1 MAANFGS
8 ALGAD
13 VVKMV
18 RKGVDMHGVR
28 AHAQLPFR
36 IVLAGDPAAISRLRA
51 ILLAGN
57 EGERLTDAARCLE
70 TYSATCAPTREL
82 KAVLFIGAVDQVD
95 GANSL
100 ELRALRVP
108 IFSIG
113 IGAVTERAPE
123 RIPAAGEV
131 GNYGITELSE
141 ESLRVHVFPQL
152 VRAAKG
158 VEVALGRR
166 FPALR
171 DIVATKI
178 TQDTAKNAVKI
189 AVASGLVDH
198 VPILG
203 IALGAVASAG
213 DTVAITGLQIALMM
227 QIEATYG
234 RDPDFRRL
242 WELLPIIGGGL
253 GWRTLARELS
263 GFMPV
268 AGVPIKGA
276 IAYAGTI
283 VVGEGISFL
292 IAHGRP
298 MSKEQAAQL
307 YARTKNDAL
316 QAGRNLLGR
325 FRSRES

>member
-1 MAANFGS
+1 VAANFGS

-13 VVKMV
+13 VIKMV

-36 IVLAGDPAAISRLRA
+36 IVLAGDPAAVSRLRA

-57 EGERLTDAARCLE
+57 EGERLTDAARCVE
-70 TYSATCAPTREL
+70 SYSALCAPTREL
-82 KAVLFIGAVDQVD
+82 KAVLYIGAVDQVGD
-95 GANSL
+95 AASL

-108 IFSIG
+108 IFAIG
-113 IGAVTERAPE
+113 IGAMTDRAPD
-123 RIPAAGEV
+123 RPPAAGEV
-131 GNYGITELSE
+131 GNYGITELGE
-141 ESLRVHVFPQL
+141 EALRVHVFPHL
-152 VRAAKG
+152 VRAARG

-166 FPALR
+166 LPVLR
-171 DIVATKI
+171 DLVATKI
-178 TQDTAKNAVKI
+178 TQDAAKNAIKI

-203 IALGAVASAG
+203 IALGAIASAG
-213 DTVAITGLQIALMM
+213 DTVAITALQIALMM

-234 RDPDFRRL
+234 RDPDFKRL

-298 MSKEQAAQL
+298 MSKEQASQL
-307 YARTKNDAL
+307 YSRTKNDAL
-316 QAGRNLLGR
+316 QAGKNLLGR
-325 FRSRES
+325 FRPKNP

>member
-1 MAANFGS
+1 MAANFAS
-8 ALGAD
+8 AFGAD

-36 IVLAGDPAAISRLRA
+36 IVLAGDPAAVSRLRA

-57 EGERLTDAARCLE
+57 EGERLADAARCVE
-70 TYSATCAPTREL
+70 SYSALCAPTREL
-82 KAVLFIGAVDQVD
+82 KAVLYIGAVDQI
-95 GANSL
+95 GEAGSL

-108 IFSIG
+108 IFAIG
-113 IGAVTERAPE
+113 IGAVAARAPD
-123 RIPAAGEV
+123 RPPTAGAV

-141 ESLRVHVFPQL
+141 EALRVHVFPQL
-152 VRAAKG
+152 VRVAKG

-166 FPALR
+166 LPVLR
-171 DIVATKI
+171 DLVATKL
-178 TQDTAKNAVKI
+178 TQDAAKNAVKI

-203 IALGAVASAG
+203 IALGAIASAG
-213 DTVAITGLQIALMM
+213 DTVAITALQIALMM

-234 RDPDFRRL
+234 RDPDFKRL

-283 VVGEGISFL
+283 VVGEGITFL

-298 MSKEQAAQL
+298 MSKEQASQL

-316 QAGRNLLGR
+316 QAGKNLLGR
-325 FRSRES
+325 FRPKNS

>member
-1 MAANFGS
+1 MAANFAS

-152 VRAAKG
+152 VRVAKG

-253 GWRTLARELS
+253 GWRTLAR
-263 GFMPV
+263 
-268 AGVPIKGA
+268 
-276 IAYAGTI
+276 
-283 VVGEGISFL
+283 
-292 IAHGRP
+292 
-298 MSKEQAAQL
+298 
-307 YARTKNDAL
+307 
-316 QAGRNLLGR
+316 
-325 FRSRES
+325 